1 MALFIGAEQGKKYK
15 FSKLEEEIIAYW
27 GNPDEEIGFP
37 VYVSQLRRW
46 IDSSPTH
53 TVAMR
58 VENFNDPATLTASWV
73 IIDTNNL
80 PADRENV
87 NIHYAVIDQNT
98 FAHLSHN
105 PRYLVVNARFAR
117 HAADG
122 QAFYVFFNT
131 SRIEERRGGAGG
143 DPESSGAVV
152 R

>member
-1 MALFIGAEQGKKYK
+1 MALFIGIEPGKRYR
-15 FSKLEEEIIAYW
+15 FSKLKEDIIAYW
-27 GNPDEEIGFP
+27 GTLADEIGFP

-58 VENFNDPATLTASWV
+58 VENFSDPATLTADWV

-80 PADRENV
+80 PTDWESV
-87 NIHYAVIDQNT
+87 NIHYAVLNEST
-98 FAHLSHN
+98 FTDISNN
-105 PRYLVVNARFAR
+105 PGFQVINARFAR
-117 HAADG
+117 HAEG
-122 QAFYVFFNT
+122 QAFYVFFNKSKIT
-131 SRIEERRGGAGG
+131 PKEGGASG